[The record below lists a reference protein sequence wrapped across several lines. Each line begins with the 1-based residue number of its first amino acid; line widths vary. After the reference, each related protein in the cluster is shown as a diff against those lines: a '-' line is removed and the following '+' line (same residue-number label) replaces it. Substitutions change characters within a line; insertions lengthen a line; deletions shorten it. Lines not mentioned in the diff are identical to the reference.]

1 MSLEAEMSVLGCFIL
16 EKSTQPEILD
26 KLTPDMF
33 LNETTRRIFD
43 AATDR
48 YWGGKDLDPV
58 ILIGELPEYKK
69 EILSFVDFVP
79 HTSHLKEYIHIVIED
94 WRKKTIS
101 DVLNKLFLDLDGMRA
116 GDAVEV
122 IRGLVREQDIITQ
135 ANDSGMNFSEAVSGF
150 LEWLSRE
157 QNEDTCKSGY
167 SSLDRATG
175 GFIRQTYTAVC
186 ARPGCG
192 KTDFA
197 VNLAVRMAKRGYR
210 VQYFTM
216 EMTARQLM
224 ERIASNLVKIDG
236 TRIRDRSLSE
246 EERRTIKR
254 VLEAFER
261 DGRINFVQEPKISLA
276 RVRRQI
282 DLFKPDVAI
291 IDHIGLMETPNV
303 KDDFRALGMISN
315 ALKQL
320 AIEKNIAVIPLVQ
333 LNRNIEG
340 RKGGDPQLSDIR
352 RSGDIEQDADCVL
365 FTIPED
371 MTDKQLSGEAWVD
384 MRVKVAKNR
393 NGKPTV
399 IEYRWKPQ
407 YHSLME
413 VETRYG

>member
-1 MSLEAEMSVLGCFIL
+1 M
-16 EKSTQPEILD
+16 
-26 KLTPDMF
+26 
-33 LNETTRRIFD
+33 
-43 AATDR
+43 
-48 YWGGKDLDPV
+48 
-58 ILIGELPEYKK
+58 
-69 EILSFVDFVP
+69 
-79 HTSHLKEYIHIVIED
+79 
-94 WRKKTIS
+94 
-101 DVLNKLFLDLDGMRA
+101 
-116 GDAVEV
+116 
-122 IRGLVREQDIITQ
+122 
-135 ANDSGMNFSEAVSGF
+135 
-150 LEWLSRE
+150 
-157 QNEDTCKSGY
+157 
-167 SSLDRATG
+167 
-175 GFIRQTYTAVC
+175 
-186 ARPGCG
+186 
-192 KTDFA
+192 
-197 VNLAVRMAKRGYR
+197 
-210 VQYFTM
+210 
-216 EMTARQLM
+216 
-224 ERIASNLVKIDG
+224 
-236 TRIRDRSLSE
+236 
-246 EERRTIKR
+246 
-254 VLEAFER
+254 LEAFER

-303 KDDFRALGMISN
+303 KDDFRALGIISN

-371 MTDKQLSGEAWVD
+371 MTDRQLSGEAWVD